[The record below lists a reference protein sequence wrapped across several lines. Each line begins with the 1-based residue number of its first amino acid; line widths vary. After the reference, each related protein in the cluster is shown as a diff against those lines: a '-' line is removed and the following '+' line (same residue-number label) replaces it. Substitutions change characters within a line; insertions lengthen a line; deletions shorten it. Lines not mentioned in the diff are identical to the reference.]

1 MYKKLTHISNQIITL
16 VDKKSEL
23 TLISYVIGVSES
35 EKKIENNSRR
45 EERKKTVDFRF
56 SEDKKIYT
64 HYFSNK
70 LRVLRYL
77 TCFTENIIV

>member
-45 EERKKTVDFRF
+45 AEKTVDFRF